1 MDEKLETMSKTFSF
15 WKHLD
20 DSEKRELLNA
30 TYEATYKAGEAV
42 HSGNVNCTGVII
54 VKSGELRTY
63 MLSEDGREIT
73 LYRLIPGEVCILSAA
88 CVLETITFEVFIDAD
103 VDTDVYIIN
112 SGVFNRLMKNN
123 IYMEAYGYKE
133 ATRRFSG
140 VMWTMEQILFM
151 NVDRRLAICL
161 LELSDETG
169 ESRINRTQEQI
180 AQAIGSAREVVS
192 RMLKYFSKE
201 HLVKLYRGGVEILDY
216 NGLKELADNGK

>member
-1 MDEKLETMSKTFSF
+1 MDEKVKIISDTFSF
-15 WKHLD
+15 WDHMD
-20 DSEKRELLNA
+20 ESEKKELLD
-30 TYEATYKAGEAV
+30 ATYKTTYLAGESI

-54 VKSGELRTY
+54 VTSGELRSY

-73 LYRLIPGEVCILSAA
+73 LYRLVSGEVCILSAA
-88 CVLETITFEVFIDAD
+88 CVLDTITFEVFIDAD

-112 SGVFNRLMKNN
+112 SGVFNRLVKKN
-123 IYMEAYGYKE
+123 IYIEAYCYKE
-133 ATRRFSG
+133 ATRRFSD

-161 LELSDETG
+161 LDLSDESG
-169 ESRINRTQEQI
+169 EKRINKTQEQI
-180 AQAIGSAREVVS
+180 AQTIGSAREVVS

-216 NGLKELADNGK
+216 DGMRQLADNG